1 MKISVF
7 GLGYVGTV
15 CAACLADRGH
25 DVIGVDKLA
34 SKVGEIQS
42 GRSPVLEQGIDELLA
57 RVVQAGRLTA
67 TRDAFEA
74 VAATDMSL
82 VCVGT
87 PSEPDGAIGLEAI
100 ETVITEI
107 AKAIRAKTTRHEIV
121 IRSTVLPGTTRDI
134 IAPRVHA
141 ISGKALGEAFGVA
154 FNPEFLRAGSS
165 ISDFMNPS
173 RTIVGAFDKASAA
186 AVMSLYEDFPGVKV
200 VTGIET
206 AEFVKYVDNAW
217 HALKATFANE
227 IGLLAKALALD
238 SREVMRIFCED
249 RQLNISTAYLRPAF
263 AFGGSCLPKDLRA
276 LLDLSRRLGLSV
288 PVLEHILAS
297 NRLLVDR
304 GVEWIAGSKGKR
316 IAFLGMSFKSGTDE
330 LRESPFV
337 ELIKRL
343 LEQDREI
350 RIFDPN
356 VVLGRLVGANKDYL
370 MSAIPTIG
378 QLMVPDI
385 AMAVEWAQTIVL
397 TVDHPAYEAG
407 LTNVRSDQIVL
418 DLGHLEFPDRI
429 PVQPL
434 GLPPTS
440 PPPSPRSPPSASL
453 ALSPLPAPEPRTPH
467 LLELFAFKASAG
479 RRSIGQDVSSS
490 LAIDVVIPAAAKDA
504 ETVPYCI
511 EGVRRNLKHP
521 LGSIFVIGETDAGL
535 RDVVQRTGA
544 RFVDE
549 NAMLPLRRTDIAY
562 VVDGIDRSGWLF
574 QKLLKYA
581 GAALTD
587 KTHYLVIDS
596 DTVLLRPQVFELG
609 GTPLVLHADE
619 HHETYFQVC
628 KSMLGYPRVTELS
641 CVAHMAL
648 IDVGRLRALKEHLEC
663 RFHCRWFEAF
673 VRNTRMEDAS
683 GSSDYELYGQW
694 CLSQYP
700 FDNIREYFFN
710 SELGRAELRPVGELE
725 RRYGA
730 DYRSLSFH
738 SYRARDWM
746 PPFPSE
752 RIGMDGSRAG
762 GSSASDP

>member
-15 CAACLADRGH
+15 CATCLADQGH

-34 SKVGEIQS
+34 SKVGQVRS
-42 GRSPVLEQGIDELLA
+42 GRSPVLERGIDELLA
-57 RVVQAGRLTA
+57 RVVQAGRLKA

-74 VAATDMSL
+74 VAATDMSV

-87 PSEPDGAIGLEAI
+87 PSQPNGAICLEAV

-107 AKAIRAKTTRHEIV
+107 GKAIRPKTTRHEIV

-134 IAPRVHA
+134 IAPRVA
-141 ISGKALGEAFGVA
+141 ATSGKALGKAFGIA

-173 RTIVGAFDKASAA
+173 RTIVGAFDTTTAA
-186 AVMSLYEDFPGVKV
+186 AVMSLYEHFPGVKV
-200 VTGIET
+200 ITGIET

-276 LLDLSRRLGLSV
+276 LLDLGRQLGLAV
-288 PVLEHILAS
+288 PILEHILES
-297 NRLLVDR
+297 NRLLADR
-304 GVEWIAGSKGKR
+304 GMEWIISSKGKR
-316 IAFLGMSFKSGTDE
+316 IAFLGISFKSGTDE

-337 ELIKRL
+337 ELVKRL
-343 LEQDREI
+343 LEKNCEI

-356 VVLGRLVGANKDYL
+356 VVLGRLVGANKHYL
-370 MSAIPTIG
+370 MSAIPTIA
-378 QLMVPDI
+378 QLIVPDI
-385 AMAVEWAQTIVL
+385 AMAVEWAETIVL

-418 DLGHLEFPDRI
+418 DLGHIEFPDRI
-429 PVQPL
+429 PVRSL
-434 GLPPTS
+434 GFHPPPPPG
-440 PPPSPRSPPSASL
+440 PPPSPSSPPSASL
-453 ALSPLPAPEPRTPH
+453 VLNPPPTPEPLSLH

-479 RRSIGQDVSSS
+479 QRSIGQDVSSP
-490 LAIDVVIPAAAKDA
+490 LAIDIVIPAAAKDA
-504 ETVPYCI
+504 ETVPYCV
-511 EGVRRNLKHP
+511 EGVRRNLRHP
-521 LGSIFVIGETDAGL
+521 IGSIFVIGEADAGL
-535 RDVVQRTGA
+535 RDVVHGIGA

-562 VVDGIDRSGWLF
+562 TVDGIDRSGWLF

-628 KSMLGYPRVTELS
+628 KNMLGYPRVTELS

-663 RFHCRWFEAF
+663 RFQCPWFEAF
-673 VRNTRMEDAS
+673 VRNTRTDDAS

-710 SELGRAELRPVGELE
+710 SEMGRAELRSVAELE
-725 RRYGA
+725 RSYGA

-746 PPFPSE
+746 PPVV
-752 RIGMDGSRAG
+752 A
-762 GSSASDP
+762 